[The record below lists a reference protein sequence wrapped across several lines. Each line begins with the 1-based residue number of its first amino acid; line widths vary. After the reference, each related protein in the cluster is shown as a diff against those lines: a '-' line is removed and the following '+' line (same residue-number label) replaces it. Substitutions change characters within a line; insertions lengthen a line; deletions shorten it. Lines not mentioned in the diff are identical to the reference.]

1 MRPQPLSHDQLR
13 WKCPLGAFG
22 FRNTGELDPTEKIV
36 GQDRAVRA
44 VRLGLEIPSI
54 GYNMFVTGVSGTGRE
69 TTVKRILDSLDLSTT
84 SLRDIIYVHNFED
97 ASKPVALMFP
107 SEEGQKF
114 VDDLGQCVDLLK
126 SNIPAVVASEKMSM
140 ERRSLANQ
148 FKQKQQEA
156 MQHLDA
162 LAKEKGF
169 TVVSIPI
176 APDQFRPDVLPL
188 IEGQAVT
195 FERIEELQREGK
207 LTAEETKKYTDTH
220 EELFIKLTEA
230 FRKTRK
236 LELEAQ
242 EAVKELHRKLL
253 KPTIVGILDRLKEHE
268 DGKVAEYAD
277 AMTATI
283 LDNLEDF
290 VSPGQNEDPYY
301 LFTANFLVDN
311 SRSEGRPV
319 IIEHFPDAT
328 SLFGTIERIV
338 VENKPYSDFTMIRA
352 GSLLRA
358 DGGYLIMDA
367 MDIIR
372 QPGLWQTLM
381 QTLRNQTVVIRQ
393 HDPFGL
399 FPVELQP
406 EPIEINVKVI
416 LLGSSLLYSMLG
428 EHDPE
433 FGLLFRI
440 RADFDDEMD
449 LNEANLRDFAE
460 VISFIG
466 HSEELPPLTAEA
478 MGALAEK
485 AVRLTE
491 RRDRI
496 STEFSRIADYVR
508 QASYWA
514 KQDGST
520 AIEPRH
526 VQQAISEKHRRLSMS
541 EDYALDSISK
551 GELMIDV
558 SGCRVG
564 QVNGLVVITTV
575 DYSFGLPMRVSA
587 RVSPGREGVI
597 NIEREAELSGSLH
610 TKGVLI
616 INGILRGR
624 YARNYPL
631 SLSASLCIEQSYGGV
646 EGDSASCAELYA
658 ILSALS
664 GLPLRQDLAVTGSV
678 NQFGEVQPIGGVN
691 QKIEGFFKVCSAKG
705 LTGSQGVLIPA
716 SNVEHL
722 QLEEPVIEA
731 VEKGTFSI
739 TPVARID
746 EGIEILTGV
755 TAGDMLPD
763 GGYPEG
769 SVNFLVEA
777 RLREMASIL
786 RKFGRGE

>member
-1 MRPQPLSHDQLR
+1 MRPQPLSREQLR
-13 WKCPLGAFG
+13 WKCPLAAFD
-22 FRNTGELDPTEKIV
+22 FKSTNDLEPTEKIV
-36 GQDRAVRA
+36 GQDRAVLA

-84 SLRDIIYVHNFED
+84 SLRDIVYVHNFDD
-97 ASKPVALMFP
+97 ASRPLALLFS
-107 SEEGQKF
+107 SEDGQKF
-114 VDDLGQCVDLLK
+114 VDDLRQCVDLLK
-126 SNIPAVVASEKMSM
+126 ANIPAVVASEKMSV
-140 ERRSLANQ
+140 ERRALANQ
-148 FKQKQQEA
+148 FKARQQEA
-156 MQHLDA
+156 MQHLDI

-169 TVVSIPI
+169 TVVSIPV
-176 APDQFRPDVLPL
+176 APDQFRPDVLPV
-188 IEGQAVT
+188 IDGQTVS
-195 FERIEELQREGK
+195 FEHLEELQKEGK
-207 LTAEETKKYTDTH
+207 LTEEDAKRFTDTH

-242 EAVKELHRKLL
+242 EAVKELHQRLL
-253 KPTIVGILDRLKEHE
+253 KPTVEGILDRLKENAE
-268 DGKVAEYAD
+268 EKVVAYAD
-277 AMTATI
+277 SLVATI
-283 LDNLEDF
+283 FDNLEDF
-290 VSPGQNEDPYY
+290 VGPGPDEDPYY
-301 LFTANFLVDN
+301 LFTANLLVDN

-352 GSLLRA
+352 GSLLKA

-367 MDIIR
+367 MDVIR
-372 QPGLWQTLM
+372 QPGLWQALM

-406 EPIEINVKVI
+406 EPIEINMKVI
-416 LLGSSLLYSMLG
+416 LLGSALLYSLLG
-428 EHDPE
+428 ANDPE

-440 RADFDDEMD
+440 RADFDDVME

-460 VISFIG
+460 VIGYIAQ
-466 HSEELPPLTAEA
+466 SEKLPPLTGDA
-478 MGALAEK
+478 MGALAEQ

-496 STEFSRIADYVR
+496 STEFSRIADYAR
-508 QASYWA
+508 QAAYWA
-514 KQDGST
+514 RQESAA
-520 AIEPRH
+520 AIEARH
-526 VQQAISEKHRRLSMS
+526 VEKAIVEKRRRLSMS
-541 EDYALDSISK
+541 EDYALESIAK

-558 SGCRVG
+558 SGSRVG
-564 QVNGLVVITTV
+564 QVNGLVVISTA
-575 DYSFGLPMRVSA
+575 DYSFGLPIRVSA
-587 RVSPGREGVI
+587 RVSPGREGLI
-597 NIEREAELSGSLH
+597 NIEREADLSGSLH

-624 YARNYPL
+624 YARDYPL

-658 ILSALS
+658 ILSSLS

-691 QKIEGFFKVCSAKG
+691 QKIEGFFRVCGAKV
-705 LTGSQGVLIPA
+705 LTGTQGVLIPA
-716 SNVEHL
+716 SNIEHL
-722 QLEEPVIEA
+722 QLDEEVVAA
-731 VEKGTFSI
+731 VEKGMFWTY
-739 TPVARID
+739 PVSSID
-746 EGIEILTGV
+746 EGMELLTGV
-755 TAGDMLPD
+755 QAGELLAD
-763 GGYPEG
+763 GTYPEG
-769 SVNFLVEA
+769 SVNFLVES

-786 RKFGRGE
+786 RTFGRGE